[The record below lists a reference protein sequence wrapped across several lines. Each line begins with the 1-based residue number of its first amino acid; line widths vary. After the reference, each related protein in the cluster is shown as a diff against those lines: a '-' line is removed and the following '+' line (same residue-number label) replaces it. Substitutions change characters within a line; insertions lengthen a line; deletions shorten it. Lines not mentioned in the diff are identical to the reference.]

1 MQVSWRDYWTV
12 RIVKAVQWMWI
23 TDGHQTGI
31 SRYSASVYRAFS
43 KVLYN
48 MISYDL
54 STNVA
59 AEVLELCP

>member
-1 MQVSWRDYWTV
+1 
-12 RIVKAVQWMWI
+12 MWI
-23 TDGHQTGI
+23 TDDHQTGI

-54 STNVA
+54 STKVA
-59 AEVLELCP
+59 AEVLELCLSVPFLYQDDAGDWLQ